1 MIYQRVGEKE
11 KAREHLRRALS
22 INPHFHIFFAD
33 NAKRALVELEN
44 SEEQAVVVQQ
54 PLDGR

>member
-1 MIYQRVGEKE
+1 VGEKE

-22 INPHFHIFFAD
+22 INPQFHIFFAD